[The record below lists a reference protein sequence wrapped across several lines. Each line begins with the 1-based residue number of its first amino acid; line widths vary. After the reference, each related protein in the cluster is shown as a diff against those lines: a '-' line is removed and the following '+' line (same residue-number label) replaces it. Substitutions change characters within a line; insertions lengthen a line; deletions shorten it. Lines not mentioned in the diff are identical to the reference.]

1 MLNIATAR
9 PGAARILVVDDSL
22 VIRKAIEKKL
32 QHEFDLVMAGDGEAG
47 WDMLLQGE
55 VRVLVTDI
63 EMPRLD
69 GCALISRIRA
79 SEDPRIRNIPI
90 IAMTGAEDEETKERV
105 LASGATDFLVKPID
119 PMQLQARVHSLTKLD
134 LTTRQLAESQAALKD
149 QSTLDPLTGLSS
161 RRYFQ
166 QSCQQN
172 LAYVVRHGQGLALIR
187 MEIDGFKSIY
197 RQYGDDLVDQLLVWL
212 AGNFTATCRREDTVA
227 RIGGAAF
234 AVVAP
239 ATDLEKA
246 QALCRRL
253 CLAVVSKPFVSGAI
267 EIPVTLSMG
276 AVTMEQD
283 GARSYEELMQIAERR
298 ARIARHAG
306 GDRVVAVE
314 AAGPEIVEELSLAD
328 QGDAL
333 LPMVLPDA
341 VIPALPEVAELP
353 AIELDVLEFSQD
365 TAPIDVAAVSPA
377 LVQSDA
383 ADSLEFV
390 GLDAALHRLANGEGD
405 SIEPWLDSIV
415 RRLLPLLE
423 FYSDRRE
430 GVLAAG
436 IAVIKMRCPGR
447 E

>member
-1 MLNIATAR
+1 MSNKAVR
-9 PGAARILVVDDSL
+9 QGAARILVVDDSL

-47 WDMLLQGE
+47 WDLLLQDE

-79 SEDPRIRNIPI
+79 SEDPRIRDIPI
-90 IAMTGAEDEETKERV
+90 IAMTGAEDDETKERV
-105 LASGATDFLVKPID
+105 LACGATDFLVKPID
-119 PMQLQARVHSLTKLD
+119 PMQLLARVHSLTKLD
-134 LTTRQLAESQAALKD
+134 LTTRRLAESQAALKD

-172 LAYVVRHGQGLALIR
+172 LAYAVRHGQGLALIR

-197 RQYGDDLVDQLLVWL
+197 RQYGDDLVDQILVWL
-212 AGNFTATCRREDTVA
+212 AGNFSATCRREDTVA

-239 ATDLEKA
+239 ATDLEKV

-253 CLAVVSKPFVSGAI
+253 CQAVVSKPFVSGAT
-267 EIPVTLSMG
+267 EIPVTLSVG
-276 AVTMEQD
+276 AVTLEQD

-314 AAGPEIVEELSLAD
+314 AAGLEIVEELSPGEQETLLVPM
-328 QGDAL
+328 L
-333 LPMVLPDA
+333 LPDEAIPVLP
-341 VIPALPEVAELP
+341 ELS
-353 AIELDVLEFSQD
+353 AMEFDVLEFGQD
-365 TAPIDVAAVSPA
+365 SAPIDVAAVTPV
-377 LVQSDA
+377 LVQSGA
-383 ADSLEFV
+383 ADTLEHV
-390 GLDAALHRLANGEGD
+390 SLDAALHRLANGEGD
-405 SIEPWLDSIV
+405 GIEPWLDSIV

-436 IAVIKMRCPGR
+436 IADIKTRCLGR

>member
-1 MLNIATAR
+1 MSNKATVGS
-9 PGAARILVVDDSL
+9 GAARVLVADDSL

-32 QHEFDLVMAGDGEAG
+32 QHEFDLVMTGDGEAA
-47 WDMLLQGE
+47 WDALLQDA

-79 SEDPRIRNIPI
+79 SEDPRIRDIPI

-105 LASGATDFLVKPID
+105 LACGATDFLVKPID
-119 PMQLQARVHSLTKLD
+119 PMQLLARVHSLTKLD
-134 LTTRQLAESQAALKD
+134 LTTRRLAESQAALKD

-172 LAYVVRHGQGLALIR
+172 LAYAVRHGQDLALIR

-197 RQYGDDLVDQLLVWL
+197 RQHGDDMVDQILVWL

-253 CLAVVSKPFVSGAI
+253 CQAVVGKPFVSGAT

-276 AVTMEQD
+276 AVTLEQD
-283 GARSYEELMQIAERR
+283 GARSYEGLMQIAERR
-298 ARIARHAG
+298 ARHARHAG
-306 GDRVVAVE
+306 GDCVVAAE
-314 AAGPEIVEELSLAD
+314 EAGPEIVKELSLGVAETV
-328 QGDAL
+328 L
-333 LPMVLPDA
+333 LPLVLPDE
-341 VIPALPEVAELP
+341 VIPALPELSAM
-353 AIELDVLEFSQD
+353 ELDVLEFSQD
-365 TAPIDVAAVSPA
+365 TAPIDVVAMTPVPI
-377 LVQSDA
+377 QNGA
-383 ADSLEFV
+383 ADSLEYV
-390 GLDAALHRLANGEGD
+390 GLDAALQRLANGEGD

-423 FYSDRRE
+423 FYSDRRG

-436 IAVIKMRCPGR
+436 IAHIKTRSLGR

>member
-1 MLNIATAR
+1 MSNKATVG

-32 QHEFDLVMAGDGEAG
+32 QHDFDLVMAGDGEAG
-47 WDMLLQGE
+47 WDTLQRDE

-79 SEDPRIRNIPI
+79 SEDPRIRDIPI

-105 LASGATDFLVKPID
+105 LACGATDFLVKPID
-119 PMQLQARVHSLTKLD
+119 PMQLLARVHSLTKLD
-134 LTTRQLAESQAALKD
+134 LTTRRLAASQAALKD

-172 LAYVVRHGQGLALIR
+172 LAYAVRHGQSLALIR
-187 MEIDGFKSIY
+187 MEIDGFKSVY
-197 RQYGDDLVDQLLVWL
+197 RQHGDDRVDQVLVWL
-212 AGNFTATCRREDTVA
+212 AGIFSATCRREDTVA
-227 RIGGAAF
+227 RIGGAEF

-239 ATDLEKA
+239 ATDQEKA
-246 QALCRRL
+246 LALCRRL
-253 CLAVVSKPFVSGAI
+253 CQAVVSKPFISGTT
-267 EIPVTLSMG
+267 EIPVTLSVG
-276 AVTMEQD
+276 AVTLDQD

-298 ARIARHAG
+298 TRLARHAG
-306 GDRVVAVE
+306 GDRVVAAEE
-314 AAGPEIVEELSLAD
+314 ARPEIAEELSLGAPEVVST
-328 QGDAL
+328 
-333 LPMVLPDA
+333 PM
-341 VIPALPEVAELP
+341 ALPEVVELS
-353 AIELDVLEFSQD
+353 ALEFDMLEFSQD
-365 TAPIDVAAVSPA
+365 TAPIDAAAVTP
-377 LVQSDA
+377 LPIQTDA
-383 ADSLEFV
+383 ADSLEYV
-390 GLDAALHRLANGEGD
+390 GLDAALQKLVNGEGD
-405 SIEPWLDSIV
+405 SIEPWLDSLV

-436 IAVIKMRCPGR
+436 IADIKTRCLGR